1 MVCEFEC
8 LYFINL
14 WLKTGSWARIW
25 AWRILKKNQGKLR
38 LRPKIRVG
46 CIFLNLLTH
55 FFSFLQGQRFHL
67 MFQHFC
73 QNKEENF
80 FILGGLTGPRFS
92 CFKIHSSLTQKMGNF
107 AICYGL
113 IKEAGRLLKTT
124 KNLRSV
130 LQWIHSFDQMSEEK
144 CLECCETFKSTSQL
158 YNIKSC
164 CSFDQS
170 PQGLNLNL

>member
-1 MVCEFEC
+1 MLCKFEC

-124 KNLRSV
+124 KKSEICSSMN
-130 LQWIHSFDQMSEEK
+130 SFIWSDVRRKMSGM
-144 CLECCETFKSTSQL
+144 LWDF
-158 YNIKSC
+158 
-164 CSFDQS
+164 
-170 PQGLNLNL
+170 